1 METHAVPGARFVDP
15 KVLVRIKDLE
25 LVARHVV
32 DGFINGLHRAPH
44 FGASID
50 FAEHRG
56 YVAGDDIRRVD
67 WKLYARTDRYFVKQ
81 YEADTNANLAVL
93 LDVSRSMAFGSHE
106 VTKLQYGSIL
116 AACLAYLSHKQRD
129 RVGIITFDEDIV
141 TYVPPSAKHFNVL
154 LQTLD
159 RSKAEKPGRLLS
171 VLGKAAEHFKRRSI
185 VVLISDLYEN
195 PSDLLEALKPYRFMG
210 NDLVVFHVLDPAE
223 IEFPY
228 REASRFEDLESG
240 EEVPVVPE
248 VFAEQYRK
256 MMREHIDAIST
267 KCADVRI
274 DYLQLTTT
282 QPLDEALFSYL
293 GNRERLM
300 RVR

>member
-1 METHAVPGARFVDP
+1 
-15 KVLVRIKDLE
+15 
-25 LVARHVV
+25 
-32 DGFINGLHRAPH
+32 
-44 FGASID
+44 
-50 FAEHRG
+50 
-56 YVAGDDIRRVD
+56 
-67 WKLYARTDRYFVKQ
+67 
-81 YEADTNANLAVL
+81 VL
-93 LDVSRSMAFGSHE
+93 LDVSKSMGFGSE
-106 VTKLQYGSIL
+106 GITKLEYGSIL

-129 RVGIITFDEDIV
+129 RVGIITFDDEIV
-141 TYVPPSAKHFNVL
+141 SYVPSSAKHFNVL

-159 RSKAEKPGRLLS
+159 RSRAEKPGRLLAM
-171 VLGKAAEHFKRRSI
+171 LDKAAEHYKRRSI

-195 PSDLLEALKPYRFMG
+195 PSDLIEALKPYRFMG

-223 IEFPY
+223 IDFPY

-240 EEVPVVPE
+240 EDVPVVPE

-256 MMREHIDAIST
+256 MIREHIDAISA
-267 KCADVRI
+267 KCSDVRI
-274 DYLQLTTT
+274 DYLQLATT

>member
-1 METHAVPGARFVDP
+1 
-15 KVLVRIKDLE
+15 
-25 LVARHVV
+25 
-32 DGFINGLHRAPH
+32 
-44 FGASID
+44 
-50 FAEHRG
+50 
-56 YVAGDDIRRVD
+56 VD

-81 YEADTNANLAVL
+81 YEADTNANLSIL
-93 LDVSRSMAFGSHE
+93 LDVSKSMGFGSQG
-106 VTKLQYGSIL
+106 VTKLEYGSIL

-141 TYVPPSAKHFNVL
+141 SYVPPSAKHFNVL

-159 RSKAEKPGRLLS
+159 RSTPQKPGRLLS
-171 VLGKAAEHFKRRSI
+171 VLDKAAEHFKRRSI

-195 PSDLLEALKPYRFMG
+195 PSDLLESLKPYRFLG

-223 IEFPY
+223 IDFPY

-240 EEVPVVPE
+240 EDVPVVPE
-248 VFAEQYRK
+248 VFADQYRK
-256 MMREHIDAIST
+256 MIREHIDTIST

-274 DYLQLTTT
+274 DYLQLATT